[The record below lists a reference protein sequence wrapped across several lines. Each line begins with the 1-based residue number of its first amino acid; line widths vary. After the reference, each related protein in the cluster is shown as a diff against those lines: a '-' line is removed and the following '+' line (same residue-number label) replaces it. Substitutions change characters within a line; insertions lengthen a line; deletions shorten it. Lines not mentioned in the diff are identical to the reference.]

1 MALSCSDIPGLAGRN
16 SVRLKDWMR
25 FGLPTSRHCIKK
37 FTCSSS
43 QFESLSYL
51 NRLPPFKLERFFS
64 KYEFSAKH
72 LLCCSD
78 PEPLKMATLLE
89 MADADCQ
96 DRWLTLSLGY
106 TDTLGLPALR
116 NEIASL
122 YSGSLG
128 LENLVV
134 LAPEEG
140 IFLAMLAMLSTG
152 DHVVCTAPGYQS
164 LSEVA
169 ACLGCEVTP
178 WDVSVNEEGH
188 FRFDVEQLEQ
198 LIRPTTRCVIVNF
211 PHNPTGAL
219 PSGSEWESIV
229 QCCSKV
235 GAWLFSDEMYRET
248 EDNPSLRLTAA
259 CEKYER
265 AISLSGLSKAY
276 GLPGLRLGWL
286 ASQNKDVLRRV
297 AELKDYTTIC
307 SAAPAEWAPPIAGTV
322 AFPSL
327 KSSEPIETFC
337 QRCVEEASVLLLPAT
352 VYNHLKSTNE
362 NRFRLGFGRATLTRS
377 LKVLSEYLDRKPP
390 R

>member
-1 MALSCSDIPGLAGRN
+1 M
-16 SVRLKDWMR
+16 W
-25 FGLPTSRHCIKK
+25 
-37 FTCSSS
+37 
-43 QFESLSYL
+43 
-51 NRLPPFKLERFFS
+51 PPCNQLHFQHKLHP
-64 KYEFSAKH
+64 AP
-72 LLCCSD
+72 CC
-78 PEPLKMATLLE
+78 
-89 MADADCQ
+89 
-96 DRWLTLSLGY
+96 RWLTLSLGY